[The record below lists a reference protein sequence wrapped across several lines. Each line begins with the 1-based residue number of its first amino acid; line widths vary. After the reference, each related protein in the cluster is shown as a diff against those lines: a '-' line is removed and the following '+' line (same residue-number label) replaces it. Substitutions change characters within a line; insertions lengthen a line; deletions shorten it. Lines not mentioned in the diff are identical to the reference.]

1 MVNRCSICKKKLPLI
16 TITCK
21 CDSKLMFCSK
31 HLHDHNCKYDYLKE
45 NIENLK
51 KENPIIVPDKIDN
64 I

>member
-1 MVNRCSICKKKLPLI
+1 MVNRWSICKKKLPLI

-31 HLHDHNCKYDYLKE
+31 HLHDHNCKHDYLKE